1 MKLQERQDKPHVLRA
16 ADQIPGVL
24 YGKGIEPIS
33 VQVDYQDLRKAL
45 LKYGTSMT
53 FEVTLGNDTHLVYCK
68 DYQEDFLHN
77 YKAIHFD
84 LVKVSMDDVISA
96 EVHIDF
102 LNRSEVGGAG
112 QVLSCNLTELEVEYK
127 VGSGINHI
135 DVDCLALKEVDA
147 IYVKDVT
154 VPEGVTILNDPEQV
168 VCNLTM
174 VAQEKEETEE
184 VDEETIYDTGG
195 ESVEEDEE

>member
-1 MKLQERQDKPHVLRA
+1 MKLQERQDKVKVLRA
-16 ADQIPGVL
+16 NDQIPGVL

-33 VQVDYQDLRKAL
+33 VQVDYQELRKAL
-45 LKYGTSMT
+45 LEFGTSMT

-68 DYQEDFLHN
+68 EYQEDFLHN

-84 LVKVSMDDVISA
+84 LVKVSTDDVISA

-102 LNRSEVGGAG
+102 LNRDQVGVAG
-112 QVLSCNLTELEVEYK
+112 KVLSLNLTELEVEYQ

-168 VCNLTM
+168 VCNLTN
-174 VAQEKEETEE
+174 VAEEKVETEE
-184 VDEETIYDTGG
+184 VDEEAVVYAD
-195 ESVEEDEE
+195 ESEDEE